1 MDRETLVSELIGYS
15 RKPAEIVASLA
26 TYKWDC
32 PTPLA
37 WVAPKDIASILSR
50 YVNSELSAR
59 DVEDWANAV
68 EGRDD
73 IGYDPSAVA
82 GVTLHE
88 LANPAL
94 VRQLNVQRAT
104 ELIGQL
110 LDSQAELDRLANET
124 QPKPKENAFLRWA
137 KILVV
142 CASTSIFLAVVAES
156 LALVRAYLNGYQI
169 GLGLVPVLVRSG
181 LGHAVIMFLVMIL
194 LIKIGAPRP
203 RPPH

>member
-15 RKPAEIVASLA
+15 REPAQIVASLA

-37 WVAPKDIASILSR
+37 WLAPKDVASVLTR
-50 YVNSELSAR
+50 FVNSELSAR
-59 DVEDWANAV
+59 DVADWANAV

-73 IGYDPSAVA
+73 IGYDPGALV

-94 VRQLNVQRAT
+94 VRLLSVQRAA
-104 ELIGQL
+104 ELVDKL
-110 LDSQAELDRLANET
+110 RDSQAELDKQAREL
-124 QPKPKENAFLRWA
+124 QPKSAENRFLRWA

-142 CASTSIFLAVVAES
+142 CASASIVLAVLAES
-156 LALVRAYLNGYQI
+156 LALIRAYLNGYRI

-181 LGHAVIMFLVMIL
+181 LGHAAIMFAVMIL
-194 LIKIGAPRP
+194 LIRIGAPRP